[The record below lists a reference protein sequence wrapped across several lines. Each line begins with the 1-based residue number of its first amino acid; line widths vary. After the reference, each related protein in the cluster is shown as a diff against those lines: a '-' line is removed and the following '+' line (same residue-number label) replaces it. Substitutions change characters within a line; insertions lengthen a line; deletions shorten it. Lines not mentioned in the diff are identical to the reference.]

1 MNFEINLNE
10 TTSETMVD
18 GWMSFSARGTQ
29 DGVNPAKKFFVKTPE
44 GDKKVLTAI
53 EKDGVV
59 FDIYNMKHGWQQF
72 ADGRSNWQFNE
83 NLTVWQARPGDDWSK
98 GISIPIAVNND
109 KLVIWRQSGVSTME
123 GIQTLT
129 SKIGGQ
135 AVGKLPL
142 VKMIDTKPL
151 KFKSGT
157 STTVPIFDILDWV
170 ERPFILEAKQDEN
183 APPQPAQTETV
194 ELPANSEF

>member
-1 MNFEINLNE
+1 
-10 TTSETMVD
+10 
-18 GWMSFSARGTQ
+18 
-29 DGVNPAKKFFVKTPE
+29 
-44 GDKKVLTAI
+44 
-53 EKDGVV
+53 
-59 FDIYNMKHGWQQF
+59 
-72 ADGRSNWQFNE
+72 
-83 NLTVWQARPGDDWSK
+83 
-98 GISIPIAVNND
+98 
-109 KLVIWRQSGVSTME
+109 ME

-157 STTVPIFDILDWV
+157 STTVPFFDILDWV